1 MRVHDPG
8 RGLRAGAADRARDAL
23 APREPVEPV
32 ARASRDRPRPHPIGD
47 RFRAVALERP
57 AVRPRVAGARGGSP
71 ARAFFAPSSCPNGS
85 AASVETTR
93 RRLHGSE
100 PARWPPSRR
109 PWSAKAMFLNA
120 LVSDDAAKS
129 IIKRRAEPSRAE
141 PSRAEP
147 SRAEPSRAEP
157 SRAEPSR
164 AEPSRAEP
172 SRAEPSRAE
181 PSRAEPSRA
190 EPSRAEPSRAEPSR
204 AEPSRAEPSRASDI
218 VQVQSRRLTPF
229 PSRPAG
235 RVRAPSERP
244 GRHRAG
250 VEASQGRRREL
261 RARSLTA
268 CLATPAATLR
278 LGCAP
283 TRGSATSTH
292 RTMETRPPSPAPT
305 SRNPSRPGRTRT
317 ATSSPSSR

>member
-1 MRVHDPG
+1 MDPI
-8 RGLRAGAADRARDAL
+8 
-23 APREPVEPV
+23 
-32 ARASRDRPRPHPIGD
+32 RASRMPPPLLRFEPMARALGGRQRPHP
-47 RFRAVALERP
+47 LS
-57 AVRPRVAGARGGSP
+57 GS
-71 ARAFFAPSSCPNGS
+71 G
-85 AASVETTR
+85 
-93 RRLHGSE
+93 
-100 PARWPPSRR
+100 
-109 PWSAKAMFLNA
+109 KAMFLNA
-120 LVSDDAAKS
+120 LVNDDAAKS
-129 IIKRRAEPSRAE
+129 IIKSRAE

-190 EPSRAEPSRAEPSR
+190 EPSRAEPSRAEPT
-204 AEPSRAEPSRASDI
+204 EPSRASDI
-218 VQVQSRRLTPF
+218 VQVQTRRLTPF
-229 PSRPAG
+229 PSRPVG
-235 RVRAPSERP
+235 RFRAPSERP

-283 TRGSATSTH
+283 TRGPATSTH

-305 SRNPSRPGRTRT
+305 SRNPSRRGRTRT
-317 ATSSPSSR
+317 ATSSPPSR